1 VRATGSSESGIAG
14 GLAGWLAT
22 LCACRNWPEISIGVW
37 RSLQCKLQV
46 RLVLVLGLV
55 RIVRSG
61 GKVAVF
67 EGVVGVL
74 GNGVLGYGRVLLVGL
89 QALSLFPTER

>member
-1 VRATGSSESGIAG
+1 
-14 GLAGWLAT
+14 
-22 LCACRNWPEISIGVW
+22 
-37 RSLQCKLQV
+37 
-46 RLVLVLGLV
+46 VLGLV